1 MTKENND
8 DLVAAHDYRSQQ
20 QLRYDGNEAK
30 RLSEAAKIKF
40 DEGMAH
46 LQKMFPELTAE
57 MLLHELKSTNGFM
70 TELDHPLTH
79 SKVIDNSRLIELAA
93 KKCDLSLHGGVA
105 AGALQTGGL
114 AAMQQ
119 RVMMTE
125 ASVVMVTADLMLLI
139 NRLSKLI
146 ALSLPIEGGGE
157 KFNPQYDL
165 ESITKQINSTENLRF
180 EWISF
185 FYDYSYSSSSKALM
199 HGGPIFVYGKERQT
213 LWDDFDEAMSLF
225 VIGHEYGHHIAKHS
239 LGDQVSVDGMDT
251 ESQHQ
256 DELVADMLAT
266 ALSTSAGQLTERPN
280 WFALTGVGAVIIL
293 TALEYIRR
301 GERILK
307 TGSHESTITRNSHP
321 PLDDRLKVVR
331 YVVSDFIRNKGSETA
346 IRMQNHI
353 KDLLDLAWFYA
364 SEELINAY
372 HQGVRPIEDS
382 REWLPT

>member
-1 MTKENND
+1 MAKENND
-8 DLVAAHDYRSQQ
+8 DLFAAHDYRGQQ
-20 QLRYDGNEAK
+20 QLRYDENEAK
-30 RLSEAAKIKF
+30 RFSEDSRIKL
-40 DEGMAH
+40 DEGMEH

-57 MLLHELKSTNGFM
+57 MLLHELKSTSGFM

-79 SKVIDNSRLIELAA
+79 SKVIGNSRLIELAA
-93 KKCDLSLHGGVA
+93 EKCNFPLRGGVS
-105 AGALQTGGL
+105 AGALLTGGL
-114 AAMQQ
+114 SAMQQ

-125 ASVVMVTADLMLLI
+125 ASVVMVTADLILLI

-157 KFNPQYDL
+157 KFNPRYDL
-165 ESITKQINSTENLRF
+165 ESVTKQINETENLRS

-185 FYDYSYSSSSKALM
+185 FCDYSYSCSSKFLL

-239 LGDQVSVDGMDT
+239 LGDQVSVDGMAT

-266 ALSTSAGQLTERPN
+266 VLSTSAGQLTERPN
-280 WFALTGVGAVIIL
+280 WFALSGVGAVIIL
-293 TALEYIRR
+293 TVLEYIRR
-301 GERILK
+301 GERILN
-307 TGSHESTITRNSHP
+307 TGNHESTITRNSHP
-321 PLDDRLKVVR
+321 PLEDRLKVVR
-331 YVVSDFIRNKGSETA
+331 YVVADFIGDKGAETA

-353 KDLLDLAWFYA
+353 MALIDLAWFYA
-364 SEELINAY
+364 SKELINA
-372 HQGVRPIEDS
+372 HHRGVRPIEES
-382 REWLPT
+382 REWLPI